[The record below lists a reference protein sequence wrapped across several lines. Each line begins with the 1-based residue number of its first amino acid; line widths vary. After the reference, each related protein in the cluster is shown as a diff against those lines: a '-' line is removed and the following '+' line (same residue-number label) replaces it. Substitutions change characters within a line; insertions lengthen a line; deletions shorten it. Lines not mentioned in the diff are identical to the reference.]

1 MQPFMFIH
9 YSKPSLLH
17 SHYLARALGRFIKN
31 KKKQEKKN
39 CFSAKLVAFQ
49 RGFWCASWREAHYYN
64 IITTGW
70 RSQLRGL
77 GSMHNAIASISTTWL

>member
-31 KKKQEKKN
+31 KKKQEKKTV
-39 CFSAKLVAFQ
+39 FAKLVAFK
-49 RGFWCASWREAHYYN
+49 GASGVQVGGKL
-64 IITTGW
+64 IITTSSRQAGVV
-70 RSQLRGL
+70 S
-77 GSMHNAIASISTTWL
+77 